1 MDPHINFMAKVK
13 LYQTILEKTELY
25 RQAWTENLKPLLR
38 NTLETINRESGLEG
52 EIIEI
57 DELANIG
64 LVQFSLGTEAS
75 GSAAKINEKLQKP
88 LIKSKGSLVYQQL
101 FNGKILVLIHYP
113 YIEGFGEPRTPKSIA
128 IYRPEEITE
137 PFIIRHLEEFMQE
150 IINWEDYDDDAPQK
164 IGYHMAFGGDKPKP

>member
-25 RQAWTENLKPLLR
+25 RQAWTENLKRLLR

-75 GSAAKINEKLQKP
+75 GIAAKINEKLQKP

>member
-75 GSAAKINEKLQKP
+75 GIAA
-88 LIKSKGSLVYQQL
+88 
-101 FNGKILVLIHYP
+101 
-113 YIEGFGEPRTPKSIA
+113 
-128 IYRPEEITE
+128 
-137 PFIIRHLEEFMQE
+137 
-150 IINWEDYDDDAPQK
+150 
-164 IGYHMAFGGDKPKP
+164 